1 MLHVSPTMIGR
12 LDELEA
18 DLIARRGGPTVRA
31 GSARSKVSTS
41 PSAIFAA
48 SETRRA
54 EWPGPQASA
63 NPMCPVDDR
72 ILDHRDERHRAA
84 SLSADAAASAG

>member
-1 MLHVSPTMIGR
+1 MIGR

-48 SETRRA
+48 SENRRA
-54 EWPGPQASA
+54 EWPGPPAGPSSTRRTTRGDLMSHA
-63 NPMCPVDDR
+63 RDDVNRPPDPPMT
-72 ILDHRDERHRAA
+72 
-84 SLSADAAASAG
+84 AG